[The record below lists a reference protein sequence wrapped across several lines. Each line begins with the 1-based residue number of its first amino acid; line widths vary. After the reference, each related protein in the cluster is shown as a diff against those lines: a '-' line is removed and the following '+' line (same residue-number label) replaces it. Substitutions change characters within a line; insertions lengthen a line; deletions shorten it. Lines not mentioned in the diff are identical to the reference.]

1 MKDITPQF
9 IVENIIKLKKRR
21 MSGKNLTDED
31 VKIIEKE
38 TEKIDVLASD
48 DVNVETISMNEFE

>member
-1 MKDITPQF
+1 
-9 IVENIIKLKKRR
+9 